1 MDSFP
6 FNSSLSFLISF
17 LKSSIS
23 SCILETLR
31 SRSSNLFSYSLRAL
45 AYFCSV
51 SETDDFRSRNSCN
64 CAFKLFISLESNDS
78 FCYEERKKI
87 PPKEV
92 FLEYLKISILDKVA
106 ETCSESIWNYN
117 SPTQRFHCNHLN
129 YLKLLAPVF
138 ISLNLRSRNV

>member
-51 SETDDFRSRNSCN
+51 SETDDFKSRNSCN
-64 CAFKLFISLESNDS
+64 CAFKLFISLESSDS
-78 FCYEERKKI
+78 FCYGERLKI
-87 PPKEV
+87 PTKEV
-92 FLEYLKISILDKVA
+92 IFEYLKISILDKGCWDLLQ
-106 ETCSESIWNYN
+106 EHLKLGTL
-117 SPTQRFHCNHLN
+117 PHRFHCNHLN
-129 YLKLLAPVF
+129 
-138 ISLNLRSRNV
+138 

>member
-92 FLEYLKISILDKVA
+92 FLEYLKISIPDKVA

-117 SPTQRFHCNHLN
+117 SPTLEVSLQSFELLKAFGTRFHKP
-129 YLKLLAPVF
+129 KLT
-138 ISLNLRSRNV
+138 